1 MVARAQGSGGD
12 WARGEEGECG
22 NKKGAQRIFEVVA
35 LFHILTMV
43 VVTCIYT
50 CDGIAYN
57 YV

>member
-1 MVARAQGSGGD
+1 MWLPEPREVWD
-12 WARGEEGECG
+12 WARWGKDECG

-50 CDGIAYN
+50 CDRIA
-57 YV
+57 